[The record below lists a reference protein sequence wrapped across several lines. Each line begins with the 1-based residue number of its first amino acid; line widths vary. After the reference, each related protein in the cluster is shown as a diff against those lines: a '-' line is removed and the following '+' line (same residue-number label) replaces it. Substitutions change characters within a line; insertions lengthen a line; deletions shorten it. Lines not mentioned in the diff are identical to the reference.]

1 LASHLAREALPSDHH
16 VMGRRRDRATLED
29 VVEYLRGIAT
39 TLMEIDAKLQSI
51 ASPNG
56 EDDNGEA

>member
-1 LASHLAREALPSDHH
+1 
-16 VMGRRRDRATLED
+16 MGRRRDRATLED